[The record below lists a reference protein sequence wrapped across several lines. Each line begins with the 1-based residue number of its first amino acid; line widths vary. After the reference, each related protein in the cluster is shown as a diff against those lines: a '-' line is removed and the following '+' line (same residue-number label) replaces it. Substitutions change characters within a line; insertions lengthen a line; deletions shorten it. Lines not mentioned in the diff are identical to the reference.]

1 MFTTLKRFALLWLS
15 ATLALWIVDAAFDG
29 LHFQNAESL
38 ILSGLIL
45 ALVNVTVKPLLVLIT
60 LPITVLSFGLAI
72 PLLNGLVLLGIAA
85 LVPGFEIAGFWMG
98 VLCALAV
105 SLVSFL
111 INVATGQTGLRT
123 QLHRGIRVDL
133 HPSGPFNGPDGPD
146 RASGRQG
153 SSGGLRD
160 PNVIDVDAKEKDPP
174 K

>member
-1 MFTTLKRFALLWLS
+1 MFTTFKRFALLWIS
-15 ATLALWIVDAAFDG
+15 ATLALWIVDAAFDS
-29 LHFQNAESL
+29 LHFLNAESL

-45 ALVNVTVKPLLVLIT
+45 ALVNVTIKPLLVLIT
-60 LPITVLSFGLAI
+60 LPITVVSFGLAI

-105 SLVSFL
+105 SVVSLL

-123 QLHRGIRVDL
+123 HIHRGVRVNIDQ
-133 HPSGPFNGPDGPD
+133 S
-146 RASGRQG
+146 Q
-153 SSGGLRD
+153 
-160 PNVIDVDAKEKDPP
+160 VIDVEAKEKRDGEDRPL